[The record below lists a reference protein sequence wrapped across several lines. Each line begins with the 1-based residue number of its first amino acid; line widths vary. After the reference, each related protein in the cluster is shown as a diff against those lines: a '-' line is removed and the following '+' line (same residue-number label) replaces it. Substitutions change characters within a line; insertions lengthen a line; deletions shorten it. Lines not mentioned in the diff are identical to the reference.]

1 MDFKSFFDKISQLK
15 FFVFMSKKSFQKVE
29 KLTKPTKPEKFQ
41 TPRGVH
47 DFLPV
52 DHAYFTVIK
61 KVVRHRARQAGFRRI
76 STPIFES
83 KNLFTRGVGEDTDI
97 VEKEL
102 YSFTTKKGGEEYALK
117 PEGTAGI
124 VRSYIQ
130 HGMNQLPQ
138 PVELYYIEPFFRH
151 DRPQKGRY
159 RQFHQFGFEIIGEPD
174 PGIDAQII
182 QLAHL
187 IHVDLRLNDKLTL
200 HLNTDGRRSCREKFV
215 GQLRDYFI
223 GKERNLCAN
232 CVRRLE
238 ENPLRILD
246 CKEEDCQILA
256 ENAPKFV
263 NVICDDCRD
272 HHKKVLELLDAIEIN
287 YTENPQIVR
296 GLDYYSRT
304 VFEFWDESEGAQN
317 SVGGG
322 GRYDSLV
329 EQLGGSS
336 TPACGYAG
344 GIERVISK
352 MKDSKILA
360 PDKDQID
367 VFVAQLGFEAKK
379 VALQLLT
386 ELREEGVHALGALG
400 KASMKDQLGKA
411 DKFEV
416 KYALILGEVE
426 VREKKIIL
434 RDMSSGVQ
442 EVIPIGKA
450 VEKVVKKLEK
460 KNLDKYDPSK
470 ELKKDIRVRPEDEL
484 LIRD

>member
-1 MDFKSFFDKISQLK
+1 MP
-15 FFVFMSKKSFQKVE
+15 KKSDAQKT
-29 KLTKPTKPEKFQ
+29 TKPAKPEKFQ

-47 DFLPV
+47 DVLPD

-61 KVVRHRARQAGFRRI
+61 KVVRHRARQAGFRRV
-76 STPIFES
+76 STPFFES
-83 KNLFTRGVGEDTDI
+83 KNLFTRGVGENTDI

-102 YSFTTKKGGEEYALK
+102 YTFSTKKGGEEYALK

-159 RQFHQFGFEIIGEPD
+159 RQFHQFGFEVIGETD

-182 QLAHL
+182 QIAHM
-187 IHVDLRLNDKLTL
+187 IHTDLGIADRLQLQI
-200 HLNTDGRRSCREKFV
+200 NTIGCPKCREKFIN
-215 GQLRDYFI
+215 QLRDYFI
-223 GKERNLCAN
+223 GKERSLCKN
-232 CVRRLE
+232 CVRRLD

-256 ENAPKFV
+256 ENAPKFEH
-263 NVICDDCRD
+263 VICDDCKD
-272 HHKKVLELLDAIEIN
+272 HHKKVLELLDSVDIE
-287 YTENPQIVR
+287 YTENSQLVR

-322 GRYDSLV
+322 GRYDGLV
-329 EQLGGSS
+329 EQLGGS
-336 TPACGYAG
+336 PAAACGYAG
-344 GIERVISK
+344 GMERVIAH
-352 MKDSKILA
+352 MKEARMLA

-411 DKFEV
+411 DKFGV

-426 VREKKIIL
+426 VREGKIIL
-434 RDMSSGVQ
+434 RDMKSGVQ
-442 EVIPIGKA
+442 EVIPINKA
-450 VEKVVKKLEK
+450 VERVIKKLGK
-460 KNLDKYDPSK
+460 KSLDKYDPSG
-470 ELKKDIRVRPEDEL
+470 ELKKDTRVRPEEEL

>member
-1 MDFKSFFDKISQLK
+1 
-15 FFVFMSKKSFQKVE
+15 MSKKVSLAKAP
-29 KLTKPTKPEKFQ
+29 KTTKADKFQ

-47 DFLPV
+47 DVLPD
-52 DHAYFTVIK
+52 DHAYFTIIK
-61 KVVRHRARQAGFRRI
+61 KIIRHRARQAGFRRI

-83 KNLFTRGVGEDTDI
+83 KNLFVRSVGERTDLI
-97 VEKEL
+97 EKEL
-102 YSFTTKKGGEEYALK
+102 YTFQTKKDGEEFALK

-124 VRSYIQ
+124 VRSFIQ

-138 PVELYYIEPFFRH
+138 PVELYYVEPFFRH

-159 RQFHQFGFEIIGEPD
+159 RQFHQFGFEVIGESD

-182 QLAHL
+182 QTAYL
-187 IHVDLRLNDKLTL
+187 IHADLGIASKLKL
-200 HLNTDGRRSCREKFV
+200 QINTIGCSKCREKFTT
-215 GQLRDYFI
+215 QLRDYFI
-223 GKERNLCAN
+223 GKERSLCKN

-256 ENAPKFV
+256 SNAPKFE
-263 NVICDDCRD
+263 NVICDECKD
-272 HHKKVLELLDAIEIN
+272 HHKKVLELLDSVGIEYN
-287 YTENPQIVR
+287 ENPQLVR

-322 GRYDSLV
+322 GRYDGLV
-329 EQLGGSS
+329 EQLGGNP
-336 TPACGYAG
+336 TAACGYAG
-344 GIERVISK
+344 GMERIIAH
-352 MKDSKILA
+352 MKDSRILA

-386 ELREEGVHALGALG
+386 ALREEGVHALGALG

-411 DKFEV
+411 DKFNV

-426 VREKKIIL
+426 VREGKVIL
-434 RDMSSGVQ
+434 RDMASGVQ
-442 EVIPIGKA
+442 EVIPIGKS
-450 VEKVVKKLEK
+450 VEKVVKKLGK
-460 KNLDKYDPSK
+460 KSLDKYDPSK
-470 ELKKDIRVRPEDEL
+470 DLKKDRTVRPEEEL

>member
-1 MDFKSFFDKISQLK
+1 MCAKSSP
-15 FFVFMSKKSFQKVE
+15 KKAEKVE
-29 KLTKPTKPEKFQ
+29 KPLKPEKFQ

-47 DFLPV
+47 DILPD

-61 KVVRHRARQAGFRRI
+61 KVIRHRARQAGFRRI
-76 STPIFES
+76 STPVFEN
-83 KNLFTRGVGEDTDI
+83 KNLFTRGVGEKTDI
-97 VEKEL
+97 IEKEL
-102 YSFTTKKGGEEYALK
+102 YSFSTKKKGDEYALK

-130 HGMNQLPQ
+130 HGMSQLPQ

-159 RQFHQFGFEIIGEPD
+159 RQFHQFGFEVVGESD

-182 QLAHL
+182 QLAQLVHE
-187 IHVDLRLNDKLTL
+187 DLNIADKLSL
-200 HLNTDGRRSCREKFV
+200 QINTIGCKKCREKFIE
-215 GQLRDYFI
+215 QLRDYFI
-223 GKERNLCAN
+223 GKERNLCSN
-232 CVRRLE
+232 CVRRLD

-256 ENAPKFV
+256 ENAPKFE
-263 NVICDDCRD
+263 NVICDECKD
-272 HHKKVLELLDAIEIN
+272 HYKKVLELLDAVDIK
-287 YTENPQIVR
+287 YTKNPQLVR

-322 GRYDSLV
+322 GRYDGLV
-329 EQLGGSS
+329 EQLGGSPA
-336 TPACGYAG
+336 PACGYAG
-344 GIERVISK
+344 GVERVISH
-352 MKDSKILA
+352 MKDARMLA

-386 ELREEGVHALGALG
+386 KLREEGVHALGAVG

-411 DKFEV
+411 DKFAV
-416 KYALILGEVE
+416 KYALILGDVE

-434 RDMSSGVQ
+434 RDMKSGVQ

-450 VEKVVKKLEK
+450 ADKVIKKLGIN
-460 KNLDKYDPSK
+460 NLDKYDPSE
-470 ELKKDIRVRPEDEL
+470 ELKKDTSVRPEEEL

>member
-1 MDFKSFFDKISQLK
+1 
-15 FFVFMSKKSFQKVE
+15 MSKKYSLEESE
-29 KLTKPTKPEKFQ
+29 KKPQQTQAKPEKFQ

-47 DFLPV
+47 DILPN
-52 DHAYFTVIK
+52 DHAYLTVIK

-83 KNLFTRGVGEDTDI
+83 KNLFTRGVGEKTDI

-102 YSFTTKKGGEEYALK
+102 YSFSTKKGGENYALK

-159 RQFHQFGFEIIGEPD
+159 RQFHQFGFEIIGESD

-182 QLAHL
+182 QLAHF
-187 IHVDLRLNDKLTL
+187 IHKDLGIADKLRLQI
-200 HLNTDGRRSCREKFV
+200 NTIGCLKCREKYV
-215 GQLRDYFI
+215 EQLRDYFI
-223 GKERNLCAN
+223 GKERSLCAN

-246 CKEEDCQILA
+246 CKKEDCRILS
-256 ENAPKFV
+256 ESAPKFK
-263 NVICDDCRD
+263 NMICDSCRD
-272 HHKKVLELLDAIEIN
+272 HHKKVLELLDAIEID
-287 YTENPQIVR
+287 YTENPQLVR

-304 VFEFWDESEGAQN
+304 VFEFWDESDDAQN

-329 EQLGGSS
+329 EQLGGSP

-344 GIERVISK
+344 GIERIVTH
-352 MKDSKILA
+352 MKETRMLA
-360 PDKDQID
+360 PDKDKID
-367 VFVAQLGFEAKK
+367 IFVAQLGFSAKK

-386 ELREEGVHALGALG
+386 KLREGGVHALGALG

-411 DKFEV
+411 DKFGV
-416 KYALILGEVE
+416 KYALIVGEVE
-426 VREKKIIL
+426 VREKKAIL
-434 RDMSSGVQ
+434 RDMESGVQ

-450 VEKVVKKLEK
+450 AEKVIKKLGA
-460 KNLDKYDPSK
+460 KNLDKYDPGK
-470 ELKKDIRVRPEDEL
+470 ELKKDTRIRPEEEL
-484 LIRD
+484 LIKD

>member
-1 MDFKSFFDKISQLK
+1 
-15 FFVFMSKKSFQKVE
+15 MSKDQKN
-29 KLTKPTKPEKFQ
+29 LKPAKPEKFQ
-41 TPRGVH
+41 APRGTH
-47 DFLPV
+47 DVLPD
-52 DHAYFTVIK
+52 DHAYFTIIK
-61 KVVRHRARQAGFRRI
+61 KVVRHRARQAGFRRV
-76 STPIFES
+76 STPVFEF
-83 KNLFTRGVGEDTDI
+83 KNLFTRGVGESTDI

-102 YSFTTKKGGEEYALK
+102 YSFATKKDGDEYALR

-159 RQFHQFGFEIIGEPD
+159 RQFHQFGFEVIGEPD

-182 QLAHL
+182 QLAQM
-187 IHVDLRLNDKLTL
+187 IHEDLGIAKRLKLQI
-200 HLNTDGRRSCREKFV
+200 NTIGCPKCREKFV
-215 GQLRDYFI
+215 NQLRDYFI
-223 GKERNLCAN
+223 GKERSLCAN

-246 CKEEDCQILA
+246 CKNEDCRILS
-256 ENAPKFV
+256 ENAPQFA
-263 NVICDDCRD
+263 NVICEECAD
-272 HHKKVLELLDAIEIN
+272 HHKKVLELLDAIGIE
-287 YTENPQIVR
+287 YSENPQLVR

-304 VFEFWDESEGAQN
+304 VFEFWDAKDGAQN

-322 GRYDSLV
+322 GRYDFLV
-329 EQLGGSS
+329 EQLGGS
-336 TPACGYAG
+336 PAAACGYAG
-344 GIERVISK
+344 GVERIIEL
-352 MKDSKILA
+352 MKEERMLA
-360 PDKDQID
+360 PDKDRID

-386 ELREEGVHALGALG
+386 ELREKGVHALGALG

-411 DKFEV
+411 DKFGV

-426 VREKKIIL
+426 VREGKIIL
-434 RDMSSGVQ
+434 RDMASGVQ

-450 VEKVVKKLEK
+450 VEKVIKKIGP
-460 KNLDKYDPSK
+460 KNLDKYDPSG
-470 ELKKDIRVRPEDEL
+470 ELKKDKTVRPEEEL

>member
-1 MDFKSFFDKISQLK
+1 
-15 FFVFMSKKSFQKVE
+15 MSKKSESQAPNKA
-29 KLTKPTKPEKFQ
+29 KPEKFQ
-41 TPRGVH
+41 APRGVH
-47 DFLPV
+47 DTLPD
-52 DHAYFTVIK
+52 DHAYFTIIK

-76 STPIFES
+76 STPVFES
-83 KNLFTRGVGEDTDI
+83 KNLFTRGVGEQTDI

-102 YSFTTKKGGEEYALK
+102 YTFTTKKGGEEYALR

-124 VRSYIQ
+124 VRAYIQ

-138 PVELYYIEPFFRH
+138 PVELYYIESFFRH

-159 RQFHQFGFEIIGEPD
+159 RQFHQFGFEVIGESD

-182 QLAHL
+182 QTAKLVHE
-187 IHVDLRLNDKLTL
+187 DLGIADRLKLQI
-200 HLNTDGRRSCREKFV
+200 NTIGCPKCREKFIH
-215 GQLRDYFI
+215 QLRDYFI
-223 GKERNLCAN
+223 GKERSLCKN

-256 ENAPKFV
+256 ENAPKFE
-263 NVICDDCRD
+263 NVICEECKD
-272 HHKKVLELLDAIEIN
+272 HHKKVLELLDSVEIE
-287 YTENPQIVR
+287 YTENPQLVR

-304 VFEFWDESEGAQN
+304 VFEFWTEEDGAQN

-322 GRYDSLV
+322 GRYDALV
-329 EQLGGSS
+329 EQLGGSPTS
-336 TPACGYAG
+336 ACGYAG
-344 GIERVISK
+344 GIERVISL
-352 MKDSKILA
+352 MKDSRMLA

-379 VALQLLT
+379 VALQILT

-411 DKFEV
+411 DKFGV

-426 VREKKIIL
+426 VREGKIIL
-434 RDMSSGVQ
+434 RDMKSGVQ

-450 VEKVVKKLEK
+450 VEKVIKKLGK
-460 KNLDKYDPSK
+460 KNLDKYDPTG
-470 ELKKDIRVRPEDEL
+470 ELKKDTTVRPEEEL

>member
-1 MDFKSFFDKISQLK
+1 MP
-15 FFVFMSKKSFQKVE
+15 KKSPQVKE
-29 KLTKPTKPEKFQ
+29 QKPTKLEKFQ

-47 DFLPV
+47 DVLPE

-61 KVVRHRARQAGFRRI
+61 KVVRHRARQAGFRRV
-76 STPIFES
+76 STPTFES
-83 KNLFTRGVGEDTDI
+83 KNLFTRGVGEKTDI
-97 VEKEL
+97 IEKEL
-102 YSFTTKKGGEEYALK
+102 YTFATKKGGEEYALK

-159 RQFHQFGFEIIGEPD
+159 RQFHQFGFEVIGESD

-182 QLAHL
+182 QTAHL
-187 IHVDLRLNDKLTL
+187 IHSDLGIADKLKL
-200 HLNTDGRRSCREKFV
+200 QINTIGCLKCREKFTS
-215 GQLRDYFI
+215 QLRDYFI
-223 GKERNLCAN
+223 GKERSLCAN
-232 CVRRLE
+232 CVRRLD

-246 CKEEDCQILA
+246 CKEEDCKILA
-256 ENAPKFV
+256 ENAPKFE
-263 NVICDDCRD
+263 NVICDECKD
-272 HHKKVLELLDAIEIN
+272 HHKKVLELLDSVDIE
-287 YTENPQIVR
+287 YTENSQLVR

-322 GRYDSLV
+322 GRYDGLV
-329 EQLGGSS
+329 EQLGGVSAA
-336 TPACGYAG
+336 ACGYAG
-344 GIERVISK
+344 GIERIIAH
-352 MKDSKILA
+352 MKDARMLA

-411 DKFEV
+411 DKFSV

-426 VREKKIIL
+426 VREGKVIL
-434 RDMSSGVQ
+434 RDMKSGVQ

-450 VEKVVKKLEK
+450 VEKVIKKLGK
-460 KNLDKYDPSK
+460 KNLDKYDPSG
-470 ELKKDIRVRPEDEL
+470 ELKKDTSVRPEEEL

>member
-1 MDFKSFFDKISQLK
+1 MP
-15 FFVFMSKKSFQKVE
+15 KKSSQESE
-29 KLTKPTKPEKFQ
+29 KLTKSTKPEKFQ

-47 DFLPV
+47 DFLPA

-83 KNLFTRGVGEDTDI
+83 KKLFTRGVGKGTDI

-102 YSFTTKKGGEEYALK
+102 YSFVTKKGGEEYSLK

-124 VRSYIQ
+124 VRSFIQ

-138 PVELYYIEPFFRH
+138 PVELFYIEPFFRH

-159 RQFHQFGFEIIGEPD
+159 RQFHQFGFEIIGESD

-187 IHVDLRLNDKLTL
+187 VHADLGIAKKLTL
-200 HLNTDGRRSCREKFV
+200 QINSIGCPKCREKFV
-215 GQLRDYFI
+215 DQLRDYFI

-238 ENPLRILD
+238 ENPLRLLD
-246 CKEEDCQILA
+246 CKEDDCRILA
-256 ENAPKFV
+256 ENAPKFE
-263 NVICDDCRD
+263 NVICDDCHD
-272 HHKKVLELLDAIEIN
+272 HHKKVLELLNSVDIEF
-287 YTENPQIVR
+287 TENPQLVR

-304 VFEFWDESEGAQN
+304 VFEFWDDSEDAQN

-322 GRYDSLV
+322 GRYDLLV
-329 EQLGGSS
+329 EQLGGSP

-344 GIERVISK
+344 GIERIISK

-367 VFVAQLGFEAKK
+367 VFVAQLGFGAKK
-379 VALQLLT
+379 VALQ
-386 ELREEGVHALGALG
+386 
-400 KASMKDQLGKA
+400 
-411 DKFEV
+411 
-416 KYALILGEVE
+416 
-426 VREKKIIL
+426 
-434 RDMSSGVQ
+434 
-442 EVIPIGKA
+442 
-450 VEKVVKKLEK
+450 
-460 KNLDKYDPSK
+460 
-470 ELKKDIRVRPEDEL
+470 
-484 LIRD
+484 